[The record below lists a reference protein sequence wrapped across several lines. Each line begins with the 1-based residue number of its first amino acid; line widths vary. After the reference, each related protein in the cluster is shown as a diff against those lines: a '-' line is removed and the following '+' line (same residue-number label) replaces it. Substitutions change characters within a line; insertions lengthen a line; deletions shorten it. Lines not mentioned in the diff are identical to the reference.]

1 MAIRRMHVTLRG
13 YYDVDMD
20 AAQIDYGT
28 SDPEQMLQIDQVNF
42 NKAARDLLN
51 ILDGDPQLVLSWEN

>member
-20 AAQIDYGT
+20 EALLDYGT

-42 NKAARDLLN
+42 NKIAYNLMTS
-51 ILDGDPQLVLSWEN
+51 LDGDPKLVLSWEN